1 MSVVFL
7 EWRILGS
14 NEEVLLRNFI
24 SKTET
29 KHSITVS
36 FIFIKIIEAV
46 VASF

>member
-14 NEEVLLRNFI
+14 NEEVFLRNFI
-24 SKTET
+24 LKIEI
-29 KHSITVS
+29 KYLIIVL

-46 VASF
+46 VVSF